1 MQIFIDTS
9 ALVKLFHEENGTD
22 SITRLIENNK
32 GDLFISELTILEFTS
47 ALQRL
52 LRAGYIEKDNLQI
65 AMSAFKDELILFNIR
80 SLNKTVIKGAEQL
93 LIKHGHD
100 VGLRTLDSIQ
110 LSSYSSLNLDEGLFV
125 ASDSNLLSAA
135 NAIGIKTYNPLD
147 DYKEIDLTRKSKVLL
162 VILSVV
168 MILIVL
174 VVPRMGHY
182 LVVDDSLEE
191 ADIIVVLMGSVPARV
206 LEAADIY
213 GEGFARELVLVQSFM
228 EAEGELAARGVVIPG
243 HAELTRD
250 AAVQMGVPE
259 SRITILPGGAR
270 STKDEALI
278 IRDFLRN
285 NPQIDSVILVTSSF
299 HSRRTKVIFERFCGD
314 LEQEVIFSSRASS
327 YDTFQPQHWWRDRE
341 SAKLVVLEYL
351 KLAHFYFWERW

>member
-93 LIKHGHD
+93 LHKHGHT

-147 DYKEIDLTRKSKVLL
+147 D
-162 VILSVV
+162 
-168 MILIVL
+168 
-174 VVPRMGHY
+174 
-182 LVVDDSLEE
+182 
-191 ADIIVVLMGSVPARV
+191 
-206 LEAADIY
+206 
-213 GEGFARELVLVQSFM
+213 
-228 EAEGELAARGVVIPG
+228 
-243 HAELTRD
+243 
-250 AAVQMGVPE
+250 
-259 SRITILPGGAR
+259 
-270 STKDEALI
+270 
-278 IRDFLRN
+278 
-285 NPQIDSVILVTSSF
+285 
-299 HSRRTKVIFERFCGD
+299 
-314 LEQEVIFSSRASS
+314 
-327 YDTFQPQHWWRDRE
+327 
-341 SAKLVVLEYL
+341 
-351 KLAHFYFWERW
+351 

>member
-93 LIKHGHD
+93 LTKHGHA

-125 ASDSNLLSAA
+125 ASDSNLLNAA
-135 NAIGIKTYNPLD
+135 NALGIKTYNPL
-147 DYKEIDLTRKSKVLL
+147 
-162 VILSVV
+162 
-168 MILIVL
+168 
-174 VVPRMGHY
+174 
-182 LVVDDSLEE
+182 
-191 ADIIVVLMGSVPARV
+191 
-206 LEAADIY
+206 
-213 GEGFARELVLVQSFM
+213 
-228 EAEGELAARGVVIPG
+228 
-243 HAELTRD
+243 
-250 AAVQMGVPE
+250 
-259 SRITILPGGAR
+259 
-270 STKDEALI
+270 
-278 IRDFLRN
+278 
-285 NPQIDSVILVTSSF
+285 
-299 HSRRTKVIFERFCGD
+299 GD
-314 LEQEVIFSSRASS
+314 
-327 YDTFQPQHWWRDRE
+327 
-341 SAKLVVLEYL
+341 
-351 KLAHFYFWERW
+351 